1 MKQDLKSKYQEPR
14 KGVARIEAYARAIEV
29 ATEKIGTDYQVNIQ
43 VEYKEG
49 GTIQFTI
56 TADSR
61 TRADNAVLHIQ
72 GEFCDVSMIFIPT

>member
-1 MKQDLKSKYQEPR
+1 MAS
-14 KGVARIEAYARAIEV
+14 
-29 ATEKIGTDYQVNIQ
+29 EKIGTDYQVNIQ

-61 TRADNAVLHIQ
+61 TRADNALQHIQ
-72 GEFCDVSMIFIPT
+72 GEFCDVSICIIIFTGRMYIMCPWYRVTCTIWF